1 MTPTNPYRGIA
12 KTTPELKLRF
22 NLDVDKRDVAT
33 INSVLVQHG
42 LLQALLNTTI
52 KQYANYIT
60 ANALSFTDR
69 DAFLARCTTHW
80 PIGPGLGDND
90 GGRVEGVHEAPKGE
104 VRRDVCDCGGV
115 QAPVKSSKPRKGL
128 RKGKGAK

>member
-1 MTPTNPYRGIA
+1 MIPTNPYRGIA
-12 KTTPELKLRF
+12 KFSPELKLRF

-52 KQYANYIT
+52 KQYATYIT
-60 ANALSFTDR
+60 ANSLSFTDR
-69 DAFLARCTTHW
+69 DAFLARCTKNW
-80 PIGPGLGDND
+80 PLGPGLGDND
-90 GGRVEGVHEAPKGE
+90 RGGVEGVHQGPPSE

-115 QAPVKSSKPRKGL
+115 QAPSKSTKPRKGL
-128 RKGKGAK
+128 RKSKSVK